1 MKKLL
6 FRLLFLIILTGSC
19 MVRTR
24 DNNSEYLL
32 NQQLR
37 PIWWSDLPVKV
48 YFDMDTMTEDQ
59 IVLSRT
65 AFQIWNSA
73 LGEDIFEVFPPLVND
88 NFTDMIAQDNT
99 IYVKLDHLR
108 ERGGIQTLGLC
119 QYQFTYDRYGG
130 RNGIQSIRILL
141 HDELEWH
148 NVIFVTLHE
157 AGHALGLRHDRNRN
171 SIMFKAPLGGDME
184 FEEKDLDFIRLQAS
198 LLRERQRH

>member
-1 MKKLL
+1 
-6 FRLLFLIILTGSC
+6 

>member
-1 MKKLL
+1 LKKLL